1 MSVHTR
7 PAAAPTPPG
16 PPASAPG
23 SAHDGTPGW
32 RAAVAGWPVAVR
44 LGRREAARHPGRSTL
59 IALMVGLP
67 VLLLVAGISLAATA
81 IIEPDERLPYAM
93 GQAQARL
100 TAFDTR
106 ITPSPWGPL
115 PAGFHGTPDP
125 IPGWGPTPAQQ
136 ASAVRQLTGGTVI
149 PLVETRTLAR
159 AGQRVVDVTV
169 LGVDAAAHPVLDGL
183 VRLRSGRWPTGP
195 GEVVV
200 TPTGQH
206 RGLPESG
213 DILVVDP
220 RDGTESTRRVVGVAD
235 AFQASWDVQA
245 VELIGWPGALGST
258 GAPAFVLERSE
269 PVRWAE
275 VQRLAAYGLH
285 AHSRSVVLDPP
296 PADQLPDQG
305 WGSGIDDA
313 QLLMTA
319 LVSIV
324 LLLETTLLVG
334 PAFAVTAAAQR
345 RTLALAAGNGATLT
359 QLRRVVLGP
368 ALVLGVVAVL
378 VGAGLG
384 VGTGYAVLRA
394 LRANDPAV
402 LLGPFGVLPGPL
414 LVVLATAVASTL
426 VAALLPAR
434 GLARL
439 DLVAALRGQVSAPP
453 LNWRSPVGALV
464 LGGLGALVVVA
475 AAATPPN
482 ATISGWPAAVLTGL
496 GAIALVA
503 GALSLAPA
511 LLVWLARAGRAAPA
525 PWRMALRDAA
535 RHRGRATA
543 TIGAMLGA
551 AALSATVL
559 VAVTS
564 AAVVGERDHRPIAP
578 LGVGVL
584 SPSRAL
590 AGQGPAQQGPGEQAR
605 AVITLQQLVA
615 TAAPRLRTGAIYAI
629 GRPSRGPVVGPP
641 PDDVVASA
649 IRRGCAAAE
658 ALAAGPADPRT
669 GPSDRCLSVSTSG
682 LGDFGGITIGDLDIL
697 VATYRLDTAQ
707 ADTLRAGGAL
717 VNGDPPT
724 PTRSMVSYGDPT
736 AAPEPLRCCQVDILE
751 SSVSIATGVRSFA
764 EQQQISGVQVHR
776 LPARPVPAEVLRQGS
791 PSRRAGILVT
801 TTTAQ
806 ALGWPLRLLE
816 VLVADP
822 TGAALSSA
830 DEQAVH
836 EVVTAGAVGR
846 LEVERG
852 YQAYD
857 RVVGLVALGVLTL
870 IALVATLISTAL
882 SVAQAKPFHATLAA
896 VGATRATIRRMAGS
910 QAVLVSVLGTLLGLG
925 IGIVFGAAAV
935 RAEYSGRFDLDAP
948 VTVVVP
954 WAQLAVPVVLI
965 PLLAGALAWSVVRR
979 APQPTRRRTD
989 QPRPCRPDRAN
1000 PTTTTA
1006 AELHTPDRGMRWHR
1020 RRPRPPRRRDPRPT
1034 ARRSGPSPWWAG
1046 APSGSAGGASRC
1058 GWPAGT
1064 SAGTSGAVCSSSSWW
1079 PCRCCCW
1086 WPAMCSS
1093 PPSN

>member
-1 MSVHTR
+1 M
-7 PAAAPTPPG
+7 
-16 PPASAPG
+16 
-23 SAHDGTPGW
+23 
-32 RAAVAGWPVAVR
+32 R

-136 ASAVRQLTGGTVI
+136 ASAVQQVTGGTVI

-159 AGQRVVDVTV
+159 AGQGIADVTV
-169 LGVDAAAHPVLDGL
+169 LGLDAAAHPVLDGL
-183 VRLRSGRWPTGP
+183 VQLRSGRWPTGP

-220 RDGTESTRRVVGVAD
+220 RDGTESSRRVVGVAD
-235 AFQASWDVQA
+235 AFRVSWDVQP

-258 GAPAFVLERSE
+258 GAPAFVLDRGE
-269 PVRWAE
+269 PMRWAE

-285 AHSRSVVLDPP
+285 AQSRSVVLDPP
-296 PADQLPDQG
+296 PADQLPDHG
-305 WGSGIDDA
+305 WSSGIDGDA

-345 RTLALAAGNGATLT
+345 RTLALAAGNGATLA

-384 VGTGYAVLRA
+384 VGTGYAVLRG

-402 LLGPFGVLPGPL
+402 LVGPFGVLPGPL

-439 DLVAALRGQVSAPP
+439 DLVAVLRGQVSAPP

-543 TIGAMLGA
+543 TIAAVLGA

-559 VAVTS
+559 VAVAS
-564 AAVVGERDHRPIAP
+564 AAAVGEREHRPIAP

-590 AGQGPAQQGPGEQAR
+590 AGQGPAEQGPVEQAR
-605 AVITLQQLVA
+605 AVVTLQQLVA
-615 TAAPRLRTGAIYAI
+615 AAAPRLRTGAIYALDL
-629 GRPSRGPVVGPP
+629 PNRGPVVGPP
-641 PDDVVASA
+641 PDDIVAAA
-649 IRRGCAAAE
+649 IRRGCTAAE
-658 ALAAGPADPRT
+658 ALAAGPADPRD
-669 GPSDRCLSVSTSG
+669 GPPDRCLSVSTMG

-697 VATYRLDTAQ
+697 VATYRLDTDQ

-736 AAPEPLRCCQVDILE
+736 TAPEPLRCCQVDIVE
-751 SSVSIATGVRSFA
+751 SSVSIATGVRSFGDR
-764 EQQQISGVQVHR
+764 QQISGVQVHR

-806 ALGWPLRLLE
+806 ALGWPLRLRE

-836 EVVTAGAVGR
+836 EVVTAGAVAR
-846 LEVERG
+846 LQVERG

-857 RVVGLVALGVLTL
+857 RLVGSVALGALTL

-882 SVAQAKPFHATLAA
+882 SVTQAKPYHATLAA

-910 QAVLVSVLGTLLGLG
+910 QAVLVSLLGTLLGLG

-935 RAEYSGRFDLDAP
+935 RAENSGRFDLDAQ
-948 VTVVVP
+948 VAVVVP

-965 PLLAGALAWSVVRR
+965 PLLAGALAWSVVRG
-979 APQPTRRRTD
+979 APQPTRRR
-989 QPRPCRPDRAN
+989 
-1000 PTTTTA
+1000 
-1006 AELHTPDRGMRWHR
+1006 
-1020 RRPRPPRRRDPRPT
+1020 
-1034 ARRSGPSPWWAG
+1034 S
-1046 APSGSAGGASRC
+1046 
-1058 GWPAGT
+1058 
-1064 SAGTSGAVCSSSSWW
+1064 
-1079 PCRCCCW
+1079 
-1086 WPAMCSS
+1086 
-1093 PPSN
+1093 